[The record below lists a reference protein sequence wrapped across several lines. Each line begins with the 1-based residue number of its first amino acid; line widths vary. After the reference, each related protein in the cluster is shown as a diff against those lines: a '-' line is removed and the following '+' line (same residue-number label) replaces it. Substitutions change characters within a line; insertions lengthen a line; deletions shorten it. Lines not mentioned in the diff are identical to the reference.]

1 MESKINSNYNRG
13 LALEEQSKYNLAIQK
28 YVLASKQG
36 SAEAEFRLGQ
46 LHDKDGP
53 SPNMQV
59 SLHWYEQSAKKN
71 YPPALYTLGVIY
83 ANGVYA
89 KKNIKKAYK
98 LFSLCKKYAKKN
110 SFLYLNSL
118 FFRSILLKK

>member
-59 SLHWYEQSAKKN
+59 SLHWYEQSAKKK
-71 YPPALYTLGVIY
+71 LSSGF
-83 ANGVYA
+83 VYIGS
-89 KKNIKKAYK
+89 NICQW
-98 LFSLCKKYAKKN
+98 SLCKKKY
-110 SFLYLNSL
+110 
-118 FFRSILLKK
+118 